1 MRMVT
6 GVLGLVVVVAIVGLL
21 AKRQL
26 QPPASRSATV
36 GTEGGAAPV
45 AVTPA
50 LPQQVGA
57 SVAATVQQARPIPED
72 K

>member
-6 GVLGLVVVVAIVGLL
+6 GVLGIVIVVAIIGML
-21 AKRQL
+21 AKKQL

-36 GTEGGAAPV
+36 GTDGGTAPV

-57 SVAATVQQARPIPED
+57 SVAATVQQARPIPDD